1 MSVIIK
7 VPIFDRPSKIS
18 ESNFSKKKIASVK
31 KPSKLNEGLGWDDI
45 NVATSYAEGALEHFI
60 REYDLTQDEAKTL
73 EKMYDKNRAK
83 YLDEIRNLKREY
95 PGDEI
100 NSPAALK
107 KIDALKNKFSFP
119 ITKKIKAN
127 AGKAITI

>member
-7 VPIFDRPSKIS
+7 IPIFDRPSKIS
-18 ESNFSKKKIASVK
+18 ESSFSRKKITSSKNQV
-31 KPSKLNEGLGWDDI
+31 KLNEELGWDDI
-45 NVATSYAEGALEHFI
+45 NVASSYAEGALEHFI
-60 REYDLTQDEAKTL
+60 REYNLTQDEAKTL

-100 NSPAALK
+100 NSPEALK
-107 KIDALKNKFSFP
+107 KIDALKNKFSNP
-119 ITKKIKAN
+119 INKKLKQMLE
-127 AGKAITI
+127 KQ

>member
-7 VPIFDRPSKIS
+7 IPIFDRPSKIS
-18 ESNFSKKKIASVK
+18 ESSFSRKKIASVK

-60 REYDLTQDEAKTL
+60 REYNLTQDEAKTL

-107 KIDALKNKFSFP
+107 KLDALQNKFSNP
-119 ITKKIKAN
+119 INKKLKQMQE
-127 AGKAITI
+127 KQ

>member
-18 ESNFSKKKIASVK
+18 ESNFSKKKISSVK
-31 KPSKLNEGLGWDDI
+31 KQVKLNEGLGWDDI
-45 NVATSYAEGALEHFI
+45 NVAASYAEGALEHFI
-60 REYDLTQDEAKTL
+60 REYNLTQDDAKTL

-100 NSPAALK
+100 NSPEALK
-107 KIDALKNKFSFP
+107 KIDALKNKFSNP
-119 ITKKIKAN
+119 INKKLKQIQEKQ
-127 AGKAITI
+127 

>member
-7 VPIFDRPSKIS
+7 IPIFDRPSKIS
-18 ESNFSKKKIASVK
+18 ESNFSKKKIASFKKQVK
-31 KPSKLNEGLGWDDI
+31 LDEGLGWDDI
-45 NVATSYAEGALEHFI
+45 NVATSYTEGALEHFI

-100 NSPAALK
+100 NSPEAIK
-107 KIDALKNKFSFP
+107 KLDALKNKFSSP
-119 ITKKIKAN
+119 INKKLKQMQE
-127 AGKAITI
+127 KQ

>member
-7 VPIFDRPSKIS
+7 IPIFDRPSKIS
-18 ESNFSKKKIASVK
+18 ESNFSRKKIASVK

-60 REYDLTQDEAKTL
+60 REYDLTQDDAKTL

-83 YLDEIRNLKREY
+83 YLDEIRNLKKEY

-107 KIDALKNKFSFP
+107 KIDALKNKFSNP
-119 ITKKIKAN
+119 INKKLKQMQE
-127 AGKAITI
+127 KQ

>member
-45 NVATSYAEGALEHFI
+45 NVAASYAEGALEHFI
-60 REYDLTQDEAKTL
+60 REYNLTQDEAKTL

-83 YLDEIRNLKREY
+83 YLDEIRNLKKEY

-107 KIDALKNKFSFP
+107 KIDALKNKFSNP
-119 ITKKIKAN
+119 INKKLKQMLE
-127 AGKAITI
+127 KQ

>member
-7 VPIFDRPSKIS
+7 IPVFERPSKIS
-18 ESNFSKKKIASVK
+18 ESSFSKKKIASFK
-31 KPSKLNEGLGWDDI
+31 KQVKLNEGLGWDDI
-45 NVATSYAEGALEHFI
+45 NVATSYAEGTLEHFI
-60 REYDLTQDEAKTL
+60 REYNLTQDEAKTL

-100 NSPAALK
+100 NSPEAVK
-107 KIDALKNKFSFP
+107 KIDALKNKFSNP
-119 ITKKIKAN
+119 INKKLKQMQE
-127 AGKAITI
+127 KQ

>member
-7 VPIFDRPSKIS
+7 IPIFDRPSKIS
-18 ESNFSKKKIASVK
+18 ESNFSRKKIASVK

-60 REYDLTQDEAKTL
+60 REYNLTQDEAKTL

-107 KIDALKNKFSFP
+107 KIDALKNKFSNP
-119 ITKKIKAN
+119 INKKLKQMQE
-127 AGKAITI
+127 KQ

>member
-7 VPIFDRPSKIS
+7 IPIFDRPSKIS
-18 ESNFSKKKIASVK
+18 ESSFSRKKIASVK
-31 KPSKLNEGLGWDDI
+31 KPSKLNEGLDWDDI
-45 NVATSYAEGALEHFI
+45 NVAASYAEGALEHFI
-60 REYDLTQDEAKTL
+60 REYNLTQDEAKTL

-100 NSPAALK
+100 NSPEALK
-107 KIDALKNKFSFP
+107 KIDALKNKFSNP
-119 ITKKIKAN
+119 INKKLKQMLE
-127 AGKAITI
+127 KQ

>member
-7 VPIFDRPSKIS
+7 IPIFDRPSKIS
-18 ESNFSKKKIASVK
+18 ESNFSRKKIASVK

-60 REYDLTQDEAKTL
+60 REYNLTQDEAKTL

-107 KIDALKNKFSFP
+107 KLDALKNKFSNP
-119 ITKKIKAN
+119 INKKLKQMLE
-127 AGKAITI
+127 KQ

>member
-7 VPIFDRPSKIS
+7 IPVFDRPSKIS
-18 ESNFSKKKIASVK
+18 ESNFSRKKIASVK

-45 NVATSYAEGALEHFI
+45 NVATSYAEGALEHFM
-60 REYDLTQDEAKTL
+60 REYNLTQDEAKTL

-107 KIDALKNKFSFP
+107 KIQSLQNKFSSP
-119 ITKKIKAN
+119 INKKLKQMQE
-127 AGKAITI
+127 KQ

>member
-18 ESNFSKKKIASVK
+18 ESSFSKKKIASVK

-45 NVATSYAEGALEHFI
+45 NVAASYAEGALEHFI
-60 REYDLTQDEAKTL
+60 REYDLTQDDAKTL

-107 KIDALKNKFSFP
+107 KIDALKNKFSNP
-119 ITKKIKAN
+119 INKKLKQMQE
-127 AGKAITI
+127 KQ

>member
-7 VPIFDRPSKIS
+7 IPIFDRPSKIS

-31 KPSKLNEGLGWDDI
+31 KQVKLNEGLGWDDI
-45 NVATSYAEGALEHFI
+45 NVAASYAEGALEHFM
-60 REYDLTQDEAKTL
+60 REYNLTQDEAKTL

-83 YLDEIRNLKREY
+83 YLDEIRNLKKEY

-107 KIDALKNKFSFP
+107 KIDALKNKFSNP
-119 ITKKIKAN
+119 INKKLKQMLE
-127 AGKAITI
+127 KQ

>member
-7 VPIFDRPSKIS
+7 IPVFDRPSKIS
-18 ESNFSKKKIASVK
+18 ESSFSKKKIASFK
-31 KPSKLNEGLGWDDI
+31 KQVKLNEGLGWDDI
-45 NVATSYAEGALEHFI
+45 NVATSYAEGTLEHFI
-60 REYDLTQDEAKTL
+60 REYNLTQDEAKTL

-100 NSPAALK
+100 NSPEAVK
-107 KIDALKNKFSFP
+107 KIDALKNKFSNP
-119 ITKKIKAN
+119 INKKLKQMQE
-127 AGKAITI
+127 KQ

>member
-7 VPIFDRPSKIS
+7 IPIFDRPSKIS
-18 ESNFSKKKIASVK
+18 ESNFSRKKIASVK

-60 REYDLTQDEAKTL
+60 REYNLTQDEAKTL

-107 KIDALKNKFSFP
+107 KIDALKNKFSNP
-119 ITKKIKAN
+119 INKKLKQMLE
-127 AGKAITI
+127 KQ

>member
-7 VPIFDRPSKIS
+7 IPIFDRPSKIS
-18 ESNFSKKKIASVK
+18 ESNFSRKKIASVK

-60 REYDLTQDEAKTL
+60 REYNLTQDEAKTL
-73 EKMYDKNRAK
+73 EKMYNKNRAK

-107 KIDALKNKFSFP
+107 KLDALQNKFSNP
-119 ITKKIKAN
+119 INKKLKQMLE
-127 AGKAITI
+127 KQ

>member
-18 ESNFSKKKIASVK
+18 ESNFSRKKIASVK
-31 KPSKLNEGLGWDDI
+31 KPSKLNEGLDWNDI
-45 NVATSYAEGALEHFI
+45 NVATSYAEGALEHFM
-60 REYDLTQDEAKTL
+60 REYNLTQDEAKTL

-83 YLDEIRNLKREY
+83 YLDEIRNLKKEY

-107 KIDALKNKFSFP
+107 KIDALKNKFSNP
-119 ITKKIKAN
+119 INKKLKQMQE
-127 AGKAITI
+127 KQ

>member
-7 VPIFDRPSKIS
+7 IPVFERPSKIS
-18 ESNFSKKKIASVK
+18 ESSFSKKKIASFK
-31 KPSKLNEGLGWDDI
+31 KPSKLNEGLDWNDI

-60 REYDLTQDEAKTL
+60 REYDLTQDDAKTL

-83 YLDEIRNLKREY
+83 YLDEIRNLKKEY

-100 NSPAALK
+100 NSSEAVK
-107 KIDALKNKFSFP
+107 KIRSLQNKFSSP
-119 ITKKIKAN
+119 INKKLKQMQE
-127 AGKAITI
+127 KQ

>member
-7 VPIFDRPSKIS
+7 IPVFERPSKIS
-18 ESNFSKKKIASVK
+18 ESNFSKKKIASFK
-31 KPSKLNEGLGWDDI
+31 KQVKLNEGLGWDDI
-45 NVATSYAEGALEHFI
+45 NVAASYAEGALEHFI
-60 REYDLTQDEAKTL
+60 REYNLTQDDAKTL

-107 KIDALKNKFSFP
+107 KIDALKNKFSNP
-119 ITKKIKAN
+119 INKKLKQMQE
-127 AGKAITI
+127 KQ

>member
-7 VPIFDRPSKIS
+7 IPVFDRPSKIS
-18 ESNFSKKKIASVK
+18 ESNFSKKKIANFK

-45 NVATSYAEGALEHFI
+45 NVASSYAEGALEHFI
-60 REYDLTQDEAKTL
+60 REYNLTQDEAKTL

-83 YLDEIRNLKREY
+83 YLDEIRNLKKEY

-100 NSPAALK
+100 NSSAALK
-107 KIDALKNKFSFP
+107 KIDALKNKFSNP
-119 ITKKIKAN
+119 INKKLKQMLE
-127 AGKAITI
+127 KQ

>member
-7 VPIFDRPSKIS
+7 IPIFDRPSKIS
-18 ESNFSKKKIASVK
+18 ESNFSKKKISSVK
-31 KPSKLNEGLGWDDI
+31 KPSKLNERLDWNDI

-60 REYDLTQDEAKTL
+60 REYNLTQDDAKTL

-83 YLDEIRNLKREY
+83 YLDEIRNLKKEY

-100 NSPAALK
+100 NSPEAVK
-107 KIDALKNKFSFP
+107 KIRSLQNKFSSP
-119 ITKKIKAN
+119 INKKLKQMLE
-127 AGKAITI
+127 KQ

>member
-7 VPIFDRPSKIS
+7 IPIFDRPSKIS
-18 ESNFSKKKIASVK
+18 ESNFSRKKIASVK

-45 NVATSYAEGALEHFI
+45 NVATSYAEGALEHFM
-60 REYDLTQDEAKTL
+60 REYNLTQDEAKTL

-83 YLDEIRNLKREY
+83 YLDEIRNLKKEY

-107 KIDALKNKFSFP
+107 KIDALKNKFSNP
-119 ITKKIKAN
+119 INKKLKQMQE
-127 AGKAITI
+127 KQ

>member
-1 MSVIIK
+1 MKVIFQK
-7 VPIFDRPSKIS
+7 RKLLVL
-18 ESNFSKKKIASVK
+18 K

-60 REYDLTQDEAKTL
+60 REYNLTQDEAKTL

-107 KIDALKNKFSFP
+107 KIDALKNKFSTP
-119 ITKKIKAN
+119 INKKLKQMLE
-127 AGKAITI
+127 KQ

>member
-7 VPIFDRPSKIS
+7 VPIS
-18 ESNFSKKKIASVK
+18 ESNFSKKKIASFK
-31 KPSKLNEGLGWDDI
+31 KQVKLNEELGWDDI
-45 NVATSYAEGALEHFI
+45 NIASSYAEGALEHFI
-60 REYDLTQDEAKTL
+60 REYNLTQDEAKTL
-73 EKMYDKNRAK
+73 EKMYDKNRKK

-107 KIDALKNKFSFP
+107 KIDALKNKLSTP
-119 ITKKIKAN
+119 INKKLKQMLE
-127 AGKAITI
+127 KQ

>member
-18 ESNFSKKKIASVK
+18 ESNFSKKKISSFKKQVK
-31 KPSKLNEGLGWDDI
+31 LDEGLGWDDI
-45 NVATSYAEGALEHFI
+45 NVAASYAEGALEHFI
-60 REYDLTQDEAKTL
+60 REYDLTQDDAKTL

-83 YLDEIRNLKREY
+83 YLAEIRNLKREY

-100 NSPAALK
+100 NSPEALK
-107 KIDALKNKFSFP
+107 KIDALKNKFSNP
-119 ITKKIKAN
+119 INKKLKQMLE
-127 AGKAITI
+127 KK

>member
-7 VPIFDRPSKIS
+7 IPVFDRPSKIS
-18 ESNFSKKKIASVK
+18 ESSFSKKKIASFK
-31 KPSKLNEGLGWDDI
+31 KQVKLNEGLGWDDI
-45 NVATSYAEGALEHFI
+45 NVATSYAEGTLEHFI
-60 REYDLTQDEAKTL
+60 REYNLTQDEAKTL

-100 NSPAALK
+100 NSPEAVK
-107 KIDALKNKFSFP
+107 KIDALKNKFSSP
-119 ITKKIKAN
+119 INKKLKQMQE
-127 AGKAITI
+127 KQ

>member
-7 VPIFDRPSKIS
+7 IPIFDRPSKIS
-18 ESNFSKKKIASVK
+18 ESSFSRKKITSSKNQV
-31 KPSKLNEGLGWDDI
+31 KLNEGLGWDDI
-45 NVATSYAEGALEHFI
+45 NVATSYAEGVLEHFI
-60 REYDLTQDEAKTL
+60 REYSLTQDEAKTL

-83 YLDEIRNLKREY
+83 YLDEIRNLKKEY

-107 KIDALKNKFSFP
+107 KIDALKNKFSSP
-119 ITKKIKAN
+119 INKKLKQMLE
-127 AGKAITI
+127 KK

>member
-7 VPIFDRPSKIS
+7 IPVFERPSKIS
-18 ESNFSKKKIASVK
+18 ESSFSKKKIASFK
-31 KPSKLNEGLGWDDI
+31 KQVKLNEGLGWDDI

-60 REYDLTQDEAKTL
+60 REYNLTQDEAKTL

-100 NSPAALK
+100 NSPEAVK
-107 KIDALKNKFSFP
+107 KIDALKNKFSSP
-119 ITKKIKAN
+119 INKKLKQMQE
-127 AGKAITI
+127 KQ

>member
-7 VPIFDRPSKIS
+7 IPIFDRPSKIS
-18 ESNFSKKKIASVK
+18 ESNFSKKKIASFK
-31 KPSKLNEGLGWDDI
+31 KQVKLNEGLGWDDI
-45 NVATSYAEGALEHFI
+45 NVAASYAEGALEHFI
-60 REYDLTQDEAKTL
+60 REYNLTQDDAKTL

-107 KIDALKNKFSFP
+107 KIDALKNKFSNP
-119 ITKKIKAN
+119 INKKLKQMQE
-127 AGKAITI
+127 KQ

>member
-7 VPIFDRPSKIS
+7 IPIFDRPSKIS

-31 KPSKLNEGLGWDDI
+31 KPSKLNEGLDWDDI
-45 NVATSYAEGALEHFI
+45 NVAASYAEGALEHFI
-60 REYDLTQDEAKTL
+60 REYNLTQDEAKTL

-107 KIDALKNKFSFP
+107 KIDALKNKFSNP
-119 ITKKIKAN
+119 INKKLKQMLE
-127 AGKAITI
+127 KQ

>member
-7 VPIFDRPSKIS
+7 IPIFDRPSKIS
-18 ESNFSKKKIASVK
+18 ESNFSKKKIASFK
-31 KPSKLNEGLGWDDI
+31 KQVKLNEGLGWDDI

-60 REYDLTQDEAKTL
+60 REYNLTQDEAKTL

-83 YLDEIRNLKREY
+83 YLDEIRNLKKEY

-107 KIDALKNKFSFP
+107 KIDALKNKFSNP
-119 ITKKIKAN
+119 INKKLKQMLE
-127 AGKAITI
+127 KQ

>member
-7 VPIFDRPSKIS
+7 IPIFDRPSKIS
-18 ESNFSKKKIASVK
+18 ESNFSKKKIASFK
-31 KPSKLNEGLGWDDI
+31 KQVKLNEELGWDDI

-60 REYDLTQDEAKTL
+60 REYNLTQDEAKTL

-83 YLDEIRNLKREY
+83 YLDEIRNLKKEY

-107 KIDALKNKFSFP
+107 KIDALKNKFSNP
-119 ITKKIKAN
+119 INKKLKQMLE
-127 AGKAITI
+127 KQ

>member
-7 VPIFDRPSKIS
+7 IPVFDRPSKIS
-18 ESNFSKKKIASVK
+18 ESSFSKKKIASFK
-31 KPSKLNEGLGWDDI
+31 KQVKLNEGLGWDDI

-60 REYDLTQDEAKTL
+60 REYNLTQDEAKTL

-100 NSPAALK
+100 NSPEAVK
-107 KIDALKNKFSFP
+107 KIDALKNKFSNP
-119 ITKKIKAN
+119 INKKLKQMQE
-127 AGKAITI
+127 KQ